1 MTGIRAR
8 APSALLLSPHP
19 DDELMGCP
27 AHIFALRDAG
37 WRIVNLALSLGSRE
51 SRRGARRAELED
63 ACGRA
68 GFELVLEASELLPN
82 AADRGGVPSPAA
94 VDQVL
99 ALARSVG
106 AELLVAPSPHDDHP
120 AHEWTGRLAVAAM
133 RAGAGRRLWLWGLW
147 ADLGMV
153 SSMCAFG
160 EARLAEIEAA
170 LGAHRGELER
180 SDLPVLLRSRAQAA
194 AVLLPERVFG
204 YGSPGPVTASL
215 AEGVCEI
222 AAGAGGELWLCAPA
236 IFDADGYGERPPR
249 PASRIDGWLERPSA
263 RALRG

>member
-1 MTGIRAR
+1 
-8 APSALLLSPHP
+8 
-19 DDELMGCP
+19 MGCP

-99 ALARSVG
+99 ALARSFG

-133 RAGAGRRLWLWGLW
+133 
-147 ADLGMV
+147 
-153 SSMCAFG
+153 CAFG
-160 EARLAEIEAA
+160 ETRLAEIEAA

-180 SDLPVLLRSRAQAA
+180 SDLLVLLRSRAQAA

-204 YGSPGPVTASL
+204 YGSPGPGTASL

-236 IFDADGYGERPPR
+236 IFDADGYGELPPR